1 MKEFAIAI
9 IYSES
14 GRGHKSRQ
22 DALLSELVECDC
34 VSNVDEFPEMELNIK
49 FVIGKKYDCIIYDG
63 SEEKLY
69 AVLTAGKGDAL
80 LVHFSDRPFQR
91 TYPSGEIIVN
101 GSPAAPSMGYRGR
114 ALFLLGLEY
123 ACVRRAFEHS
133 LDLYFAI
140 DDDRLKRDFEILTS
154 YSPVTAYGPT
164 GFAVAG
170 QMRKADIV
178 ISSGGQSLLEA
189 LMLKQKNQVLAVVR
203 NDDELEQA
211 QCLGVTYASANNP
224 HLAQEV
230 LDFTR
235 SYFEGN
241 KPGIHL
247 TTLGR
252 CVVSQIILRA
262 LKKRE
267 LEMTDD
273 E

>member
-1 MKEFAIAI
+1 
-9 IYSES
+9 
-14 GRGHKSRQ
+14 
-22 DALLSELVECDC
+22 LSTSVTD
-34 VSNVDEFPEMELNIK
+34 
-49 FVIGKKYDCIIYDG
+49 
-63 SEEKLY
+63 
-69 AVLTAGKGDAL
+69 
-80 LVHFSDRPFQR
+80 R
-91 TYPSGEIIVN
+91 TYQSGEIVVN

-123 ACVRRAFEHS
+123 ACVRRAFEHA
-133 LDLYFAI
+133 LDLYFI
-140 DDDRLKRDFEILTS
+140 VDDDRLKRDFEILTS
-154 YSPVTAYGPT
+154 YPPLDAYGKT
-164 GFAVAG
+164 DYAVAG

-189 LMLKQKNQVLAVVR
+189 LMLKQKNQVFAVIR

-267 LEMTDD
+267 LELTDD